1 MTKTEQ
7 VGYYR
12 NMINTTKTQTEKDA
26 LLEELRVSLV
36 EEGIVIPTD
45 DDFNNPAVNTA
56 MLRRRDFDVN
66 NGPLAC
72 EIK

>member
-1 MTKTEQ
+1 
-7 VGYYR
+7 
-12 NMINTTKTQTEKDA
+12 MIKTTKTHDVWINENEIDPRDEI
-26 LLEELRVSLV
+26 LEELRVSLV